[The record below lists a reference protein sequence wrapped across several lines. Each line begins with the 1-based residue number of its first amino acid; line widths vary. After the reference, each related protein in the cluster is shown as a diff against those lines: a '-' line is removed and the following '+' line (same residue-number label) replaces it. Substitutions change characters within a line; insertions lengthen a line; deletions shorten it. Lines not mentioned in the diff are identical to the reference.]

1 MKNLFNG
8 FLSYEYNTIQ
18 PSSTFSTLLVL
29 LTFILLT
36 LSCGPMPSQRIPIP
50 ETSSSEITTKTQ
62 TDNIS
67 KLPKAALVDLK
78 EIVFLKDALK
88 IPVRSVSS
96 KSGLEDFHVRNRRNI
111 GYSVL
116 ISNCNFDILKAFI
129 AQGWAPIV
137 KYEYHARKC
146 EIIPISEYSDHTKMV
161 SLQQV
166 NGNAKRR
173 IDYKDFES
181 SFDRSSRNQC
191 VLISRIQLS
200 EANIRKVLSK
210 YLPRETFA
218 QISVK
223 SR

>member
-1 MKNLFNG
+1 MKSPFNTL
-8 FLSYEYNTIQ
+8 LSYQYNTIQ
-18 PSSTFSTLLVL
+18 LSSTFPTLFVL
-29 LTFILLT
+29 LTTILLT
-36 LSCGPMPSQRIPIP
+36 LSCGPMPSQRLPIP
-50 ETSSSEITTKTQ
+50 ETSSSEITTITQ
-62 TDNIS
+62 TANIR
-67 KLPKAALVDLK
+67 KLPKAAIVDLK

-88 IPVRSVSS
+88 IPVTSVSS
-96 KSGLEDFHVRNRRNI
+96 KSGLEDFHVRNRRNVR
-111 GYSVL
+111 YSVL

-137 KYEYHARKC
+137 KYEYHARKW
-146 EIIPISEYSDHTKMV
+146 EIIPISEYSDHTNMV

-181 SFDRSSRNQC
+181 SFARSSRNQC

-200 EANIRKVLSK
+200 EANIHKVLSK
-210 YLPRETFA
+210 YLPRETYA
-218 QISVK
+218 QISIK